1 MRDNA
6 KSLSQYLLI
15 LAVLA
20 NLAVFF
26 YVNTRPANWTND
38 EILCHGFFWSAD
50 SIEDPRLHTG
60 FTKEDWVKPFGV
72 YYLDGSFRTRQFS
85 YLLEMIS
92 YKFWQQFGEVFFR
105 NYTLIFL
112 HGLNALL
119 LGILVHLLVKNKGLS
134 AAAALFFLNSGPAI
148 ATLLYPFRNAKLLV
162 VTLFLLAWIAAARSS
177 KKIPLSVYGLFLLAA
192 FTDEQAIFLFP
203 VIFIYIFLRD
213 GREAV
218 RNTAVLRNVS
228 AALLIFAV
236 LAGISLKIS
245 YAVSPVAIHTGA
257 QEEFFKD
264 LVKYYINPATL
275 KDVALSFG
283 GYFLRRNFGHWDM
296 TPLGAASLAAFAGWV
311 ILLLRNLPRAFD
323 RKLCLGLGA
332 IFFLKTILLPH
343 NAGYHI
349 HFMPEGTVFPSLL
362 FFSYY
367 YVYIDA
373 ALLSIFVGVCGK
385 EAFAQ
390 KNAQLIL
397 LAFVTLWSVSNAVHL
412 KNGPAD
418 VLAFNYFHTPDRQKI
433 VENVKAIDPLIAQKK
448 NLPVYLSFP
457 AGDSKTLHGRRHDPV
472 PGLYGRMIPARL
484 LRFVEEGKVIVSYDN
499 AAARIPFAYPDE
511 LSNAKYFYD
520 VIKRAGLDLELLRQE
535 NGLVKFSPAAISG
548 DLSLVRTFVVQGP
561 SAKKII
567 LFIKGGAAFILRYGG
582 KEERGVQLY
591 GASYQMFQFDVDP
604 QGSAFVQASLSMKAL
619 RNTDEEYLV
628 GPFVVSS
635 GK

>member
-1 MRDNA
+1 MHNNTKDIWRYVA
-6 KSLSQYLLI
+6 AF
-15 LAVLA
+15 AVVI
-20 NLAVFF
+20 NVAVFF

-50 SIEDPRLHTG
+50 SIEDPKLHTG
-60 FTKEDWVKPFGV
+60 FVKEDWAKPFGV
-72 YYLDGSFRTRQFS
+72 YYVDGSFRTRQFS
-85 YLLEMIS
+85 YLLEMVS
-92 YKFWQQFGEVFFR
+92 FKFWQQFGEVLFR

-112 HGLNALL
+112 HGINAFL
-119 LGILVHLLVKNKGLS
+119 LGLLVHLLTKNKGLS

-162 VTLFLLAWIAAARSS
+162 VTIFLLAWIAAARL
-177 KKIPLSVYGLFLLAA
+177 KKIPLSVYVLFLLAA
-192 FTDEQAIFLFP
+192 FTDEQAVFLFP
-203 VIFIYIFLRD
+203 LIFLYVFLRD
-213 GREAV
+213 GRK
-218 RNTAVLRNVS
+218 NVLTMTLWKNIGGT
-228 AALLIFAV
+228 LLIFAV
-236 LAGISLKIS
+236 LAVIFLKIS

-257 QEEFFKD
+257 QEEFFED
-264 LVKYYINPATL
+264 LMKWYTNPAIV

-283 GYFLRRNFGHWDM
+283 GYFLRRNFGHWDV
-296 TPLGAASLAAFAGWV
+296 TPLGAVSLLAFAGWIV
-311 ILLLRNLPRAFD
+311 LIIRNLPRALD

-373 ALLSIFVGVCGK
+373 ALLSIFVGICGK

-390 KNAQLIL
+390 KKTQAIL
-397 LAFVTLWSVSNAVHL
+397 LACVTLWGVSNAVHL

-433 VENVKAIDPLIAQKK
+433 VEDVRKIDPLIAQKK
-448 NLPVYLSFP
+448 LQPVYLSFP

-472 PGLYGRMIPARL
+472 PGLYGRMIPVRL
-484 LRFVEEGKVIVSYDN
+484 LRFIEEGKIIVSYDN
-499 AAARIPFAYPDE
+499 AAARKPFAYADE

-520 VIKRAGLDLELLRQE
+520 VIKREGLDLGSLRKRNNLDQ
-535 NGLVKFSPAAISG
+535 FSPAAIPKDPG
-548 DLSLVRTFVVQGP
+548 LARQFVIETP
-561 SAKKII
+561 KARKII
-567 LFIKGGAAFILRYGG
+567 LFIKGGAAFILRYAG

-591 GASYQMFQFDVDP
+591 GESYQMFQFEVDP
-604 QGSAFVQASLSMKAL
+604 KDPAPVQASLSMKAL
-619 RNTDEEYLV
+619 GNTDEAYLV

-635 GK
+635 AK